1 MTVVTKSAFA
11 ALCGVSRARV
21 AQWISCGQVDGEAIV
36 GSGHRARID
45 ADIAR
50 AQLKERLDVSQWR
63 VASRARLDGT
73 AKVDLPPQATAA
85 PTVEAE
91 IKAAH
96 LRRIEL
102 ANAKAEGEAAIA
114 SGRYLVAEDVR
125 REVGAI
131 AGSMVAAFEGMIPQF
146 ADAVAANWAAPQPDV
161 LHLLRGVWRAARA
174 RQSALDANP
183 AHAPDTVSEAALG
196 RSGRS

>member
-1 MTVVTKSAFA
+1 MPILTKSAFA

-21 AQWISCGQVDGEAIV
+21 SQWISCGHV
-36 GSGHRARID
+36 GGPALVGCGLRARID

-50 AQLKERLDVSQWR
+50 SQLRERLDVSQWR

-73 AKVDLPPQATAA
+73 AKVDHLPPATAA
-85 PTVEAE
+85 PSVDAE

-102 ANAKAEGEAAIA
+102 ANAKAEGEARVA
-114 SGRYLVAEDVR
+114 SGLYLPAVDVR

-131 AGSMVAAFEGMIPQF
+131 AGSMVAAFEGMLPQF
-146 ADAVAANWAAPQPDV
+146 ADAVSAHWEAPQPDV

-174 RQSALDANP
+174 RQSAIEAQ
-183 AHAPDTVSEAALG
+183 AAETVSEAALG
-196 RSGRS
+196 LAGRP